1 MGAITNA
8 VKVVLNDE
16 ERKNMVKI
24 FKEALHYMMIEKEL
38 PYCYFSSIT

>member
-24 FKEALHYMMIEKEL
+24 FKEAYTI
-38 PYCYFSSIT
+38 